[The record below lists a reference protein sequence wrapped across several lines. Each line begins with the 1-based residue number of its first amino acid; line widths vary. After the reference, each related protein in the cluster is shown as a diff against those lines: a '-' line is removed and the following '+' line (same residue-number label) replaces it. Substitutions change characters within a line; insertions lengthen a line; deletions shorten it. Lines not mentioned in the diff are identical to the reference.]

1 MVILLTIIHVIV
13 CLFLIIVVLLQSGKA
28 ADLAGAFGGMGSQ
41 TAFGP
46 RGAATVLSKAT
57 TIAAGLFMVTSLS
70 LSIFATRSSGGSTS
84 VLEKHAP
91 AQEQKKATDPQK
103 LPPGP
108 SVTFHPEGVDP
119 SKGVTIPIDPKMI
132 QKGLPAE
139 LGKPPKQQAP
149 PPAQKGDPKAAE
161 AKGEAKKEVGYN
173 PIGST
178 TEGFS
183 RVCGGGGI
191 WQTH

>member
-1 MVILLTIIHVIV
+1 MIVILLTILHVIV

-57 TIAAGLFMVTSLS
+57 TIAAALFMVTSLS
-70 LSIFATRSSGGSTS
+70 LSIFASRRSGGATS
-84 VLEKHAP
+84 VLETHAP
-91 AQEQKKATDPQK
+91 AEQKKATDPQK

-108 SVTFHPEGVDP
+108 SVTIHPEGTDP
-119 SKGVTIPIDPKMI
+119 RKGVTIPIDPKMI

-139 LGKPPKQQAP
+139 LAQPPQQQA
-149 PPAQKGDPKAAE
+149 PPAQKGDPKAADPR
-161 AKGEAKKEVGYN
+161 GEAKKK
-173 PIGST
+173 
-178 TEGFS
+178 
-183 RVCGGGGI
+183 
-191 WQTH
+191 